1 MKIDKIFH
9 IILFAII
16 ATLTILIVIGFS
28 EYRNSQTKEKLAE
41 DFLLK
46 FQALNPEHALQE
58 TTQQELVSPDA
69 VHIPILTY
77 HSIRPHYERET
88 SLIDYFDIIPELLET
103 QLKYFKDHDYT
114 IISFGDMV
122 AGIKGKKLLPKK
134 PIVLTFDDGWENQY
148 LYAFPILQKYHATA
162 TFFLWTN
169 AIDHQAFLTWK
180 EVKVMQDAGMTIGA
194 HTKSHPYLFQIKDA
208 NLLRDE
214 ILGSKQIL
222 ETQLGVPIQF
232 FAYPFG
238 YYNDQITDI
247 VKASG
252 LEAARSSKRGTY
264 HTQQDLF
271 HLRSIEVSD
280 DFFTR
285 DIQKIE
291 K

>member
-1 MKIDKIFH
+1 
-9 IILFAII
+9 
-16 ATLTILIVIGFS
+16 
-28 EYRNSQTKEKLAE
+28 
-41 DFLLK
+41 
-46 FQALNPEHALQE
+46 
-58 TTQQELVSPDA
+58 
-69 VHIPILTY
+69 
-77 HSIRPHYERET
+77 
-88 SLIDYFDIIPELLET
+88 
-103 QLKYFKDHDYT
+103 
-114 IISFGDMV
+114 
-122 AGIKGKKLLPKK
+122 
-134 PIVLTFDDGWENQY
+134 
-148 LYAFPILQKYHATA
+148 
-162 TFFLWTN
+162 
-169 AIDHQAFLTWK
+169 
-180 EVKVMQDAGMTIGA
+180 MQDAGMTIGA